1 MGAHPLGT
9 ALDGGKAL
17 ALPQPTPSAEKQ
29 LIPAKK
35 SCFAGRN

>member
-1 MGAHPLGT
+1 MAAHPLGT
-9 ALDGGKAL
+9 SALDGGT
-17 ALPQPTPSAEKQ
+17 ALPQPTPCTEKQ